1 MRSLKNWGRLLAR
14 ASAARGRMSR
24 LACGASIVGA
34 FLLCGASVAR
44 ADSVTMTLQNDV
56 SMLRTGYVTLW
67 SAGSN
72 PSTDTPGLSE
82 HVYIGQFQWQQT
94 GTPNPLLA
102 SHFGSFCIE
111 LPQEINCGP
120 TYTYGTGT
128 PLAQAAVAANPADD
142 LGFSPMG
149 SARAAL
155 INELFVQDYAQVTNA
170 ACAAQFQIAIW
181 DAIYNYDYAT
191 PHLQFT
197 GISTTTA
204 DTWYT
209 NAVNALNANN
219 GVAPDANLVVLT
231 NPCAQDQVTVS
242 AAPLPKPVTVGL
254 ALLSTLGIVQLVRR
268 RISPQ
273 G

>member
-1 MRSLKNWGRLLAR
+1 MRYQKNWGRLPAR
-14 ASAARGRMSR
+14 ASAARGRMSG
-24 LACGASIVGA
+24 LASVAIIVGA
-34 FLLCGASVAR
+34 YLVSGARVAH
-44 ADSVTMTLQNDV
+44 ADSVTMTLQNNV
-56 SMLRTGYVTLW
+56 SMLRTGHVTLW

-72 PSTDTPGLSE
+72 PATDTPGLSE
-82 HVYIGQFQWQQT
+82 NVYIGQFQWQQT

-128 PLAQAAVAANPADD
+128 PLAQAAIAANPADD
-142 LGFSPMG
+142 LGFGPMG
-149 SARAAL
+149 SDRAAL

-181 DAIYNYDYAT
+181 DAIYNYDYAA

-204 DTWYT
+204 DSWYA
-209 NAVNALNANN
+209 NAVNALNANG
-219 GVAPDANLVVLT
+219 GVGPDAHLVVLT

-242 AAPLPKPVTVGL
+242 AAPLPKPVTIGM

-268 RISPQ
+268 RTAPQ